1 MLDIQKLLTKPNI
14 IHKIEG
20 NLWEFEIGPFPSGLW
35 HSIGNIVRRTILAYS
50 PSICITGMKI
60 DGVEHEYSV
69 TEWVKESIINIMLN
83 FKNIRINGDIEE
95 DWKQIWMQQEFKG
108 IGKYYGKD
116 LELPGGLELLTD
128 DQYLFEITDPK
139 KSLKVNFRL
148 EKGYGYYSIDFLKK
162 REREEEG
169 TDVGLLYI
177 DNSFKCVNYVT
188 YEVEEVLTD
197 FIGGSKDKVILKIET
212 ISDKIDPKDLL
223 SFVAE
228 VLISYMKVF
237 IYEDSY
243 IDRELFVEYE
253 EMEGIDFNSKESP
266 KEVQKTPIDILP
278 LSERTRNALIKNTIM
293 FVEDLQKKTKNEL
306 LSLKGVG
313 RKAVDEIDTSLVG
326 MGKRLGMVE

>member
-14 IHKIEG
+14 IHKMEG

-50 PSICITGMKI
+50 PSICVTGMKI

-69 TEWVKESIINIMLN
+69 TEWIKESIINIMLN

-95 DWKQIWMQQEFKG
+95 EWRQIWIEQEFKG
-108 IGKYYGKD
+108 VGKYYWKD
-116 LELPGGLELLTD
+116 LKLPGGLELLTD

-139 KSLKVNFRL
+139 KSLKVNVRL

-162 REREEEG
+162 REKEEEG

-212 ISDKIDPKDLL
+212 ISDKISPKDLL

-243 IDRELFVEYE
+243 IDRDLFVEYE
-253 EMEGIDFNSKESP
+253 EMEWIDFNSKEP
-266 KEVQKTPIDILP
+266 TKEIQKTPIDILP
-278 LSERTRNALIKNTIM
+278 LSERTRNALIKNSIM

-306 LSLKGVG
+306 LSLKGVW